1 MFEIFLFVN
10 PIGIYCYETELLI
23 KQAIDELN
31 IDTCF
36 NYIPITN
43 TKVIK
48 EDILRRRKEGQ
59 KLTDISKYTMASFQ
73 TLRLYHAIK
82 FEYGNK
88 KARAY
93 LFELQQALNINFYRY
108 SENLARKITKKLNID
123 FNKITSPKTNKYV
136 DKSIKQ
142 DLELAD
148 KLGVRN
154 TPTTIIYNESGNYN
168 GILLEGIVAH
178 DRLIKVLKHDS
189 CLIENFEE
197 ETKDCALRKTNH
209 LRLI

>member
-10 PIGIYCYETELLI
+10 PIGIYCYDTELLI
-23 KQAIDELN
+23 KQATNELN

-43 TKVIK
+43 TKVISA
-48 EDILRRRKEGQ
+48 DIVRRRKDGQ
-59 KLTDISKYTMASFQ
+59 KLTDISKYSMASFQ
-73 TLRLYHAIK
+73 TLRIYHAIK
-82 FEYGNK
+82 LEYGNK

-93 LFELQQALNINFYRY
+93 IVELQQALNVNFNLY
-108 SENLARKITKKLNID
+108 SENLQQKIAKKLNLD
-123 FNKITSPKTNKYV
+123 FKKINNPKADKYI

-142 DLELAD
+142 DMDLAD
-148 KLGVRN
+148 KMNVRN

-168 GILLEGIVAH
+168 GILLEGTVAH
-178 DRLIKVLKHDS
+178 DKLINVLKHDS
-189 CLIENFEE
+189 CFIENFEE
-197 ETKDCALRKTNH
+197 ETKNCNLRKTNH

>member
-10 PIGIYCYETELLI
+10 PIGIYCYDTELLI
-23 KQAIDELN
+23 KQATNELN

-43 TKVIK
+43 TKVITA
-48 EDILRRRKEGQ
+48 DVIRRRKEGQ
-59 KLTDISKYTMASFQ
+59 KLTDVSKYTMASFQ
-73 TLRLYHAIK
+73 TLHIYHAIK

-93 LFELQQALNINFYRY
+93 LVELQQALNVNFNLY
-108 SENLARKITKKLNID
+108 SENLQRKIAKKLNLD
-123 FNKITSPKTNKYV
+123 FNKINNPKANKYI

-142 DLELAD
+142 DMELAE
-148 KLGVRN
+148 KMNVRN

-168 GILLEGIVAH
+168 GILLEGTVAH
-178 DRLIKVLKHDS
+178 DKLIKVLKHDS
-189 CLIENFEE
+189 CLLENFNE
-197 ETKDCALRKTNH
+197 ETKDCDLRKTNH